1 MALQKLCKET
11 NEDFNVVSFEFL
23 TFAVAFAIA
32 PPEDG
37 WGLKRW
43 NLIAAILKSLLL
55 CWAMHTDILIH
66 KETLYLA
73 SIFLLGTIGLINHVY
88 CAYW

>member
-1 MALQKLCKET
+1 MALQELFKET

-23 TFAVAFAIA
+23 TFAVKA

-43 NLIAAILKSLLL
+43 NLIVAILKSLLL
-55 CWAMHTDILIH
+55 CLAMHTDILIH
-66 KETLYLA
+66 KQTLYLA
-73 SIFLLGTIGLINHVY
+73 SIFLLGAIGLINHVY